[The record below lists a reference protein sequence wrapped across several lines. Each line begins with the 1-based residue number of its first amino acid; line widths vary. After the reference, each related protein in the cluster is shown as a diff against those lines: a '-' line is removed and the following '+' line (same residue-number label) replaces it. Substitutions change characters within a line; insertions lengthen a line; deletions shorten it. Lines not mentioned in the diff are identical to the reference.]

1 MFLALSQ
8 KYFAVNSIASSL
20 LRALIE
26 GNPDDRTEDVL
37 SELLLKSFNT
47 EPVFEAM
54 DDALFTIT
62 EILSSAIEAEDN
74 LPGLEC
80 NCWLPSLCAFSDM
93 MDSGSQSINFYRCIQ
108 VLCDTNDS
116 SDVID
121 LFARLLNPDRE
132 NDHIQND
139 TLMASTCMSLL
150 MLFVRFVSMSIPFQ
164 NDENRLPFQAL
175 QNKMTDKL
183 LGSNAFTI
191 VEASRLQG
199 SSVDVMH
206 RALKLQNLM
215 LSFHGDERHMAHS
228 FTRLTSLAKRREDET
243 RVKLSRAEQELMLI
257 SSRCRQKEMDC
268 DSLANSIHEQRAL
281 YERKIDLVR
290 AEVQMKVRNASQVHA
305 QERKLADERALQYRS
320 HLLAEQESRAS
331 VEREN
336 ERILKANEKL
346 KSELSRDKLRVQEL
360 EEMLSEERKSKQLS
374 ESELEKRT
382 NELSLASEELQQ
394 MSISAQELQSRLAT
408 TEESVSHL
416 TAVCEDSELK
426 LEDTCEKL
434 IKLAHIHQ
442 SKEVSMK
449 KRYAQ
454 VYSDLKKATRDAE
467 TANKQFQKEKHRSD
481 SLTGELDAVKQELD
495 EVKTNQ
501 AQMQRMRT
509 QNPVSY
515 INQMHDD
522 NRMKKPNR
530 RSRRGKE
537 NSFDGE

>member
-1 MFLALSQ
+1 M
-8 KYFAVNSIASSL
+8 
-20 LRALIE
+20 IE
-26 GNPDDRTEDVL
+26 GSPDDRTEDVL

-47 EPVFEAM
+47 EVVFEAM
-54 DDALFTIT
+54 DDALYTIT

-80 NCWLPSLCAFSDM
+80 NRWLPSLCAFSDM
-93 MDSGSQSINFYRCIQ
+93 LDSGSQSINFYRCIQ
-108 VLCDTNDS
+108 VLCDTDDS

-132 NDHIQND
+132 NIQND
-139 TLMASTCMSLL
+139 TLMASTSMSLL
-150 MLFVRFVSMSIPFQ
+150 VLFVRFVSMNIPFQ
-164 NDENRLPFQAL
+164 NDENRLSFSAL

-183 LGSNAFTI
+183 LGPNVFTI

-243 RVKLSRAEQELMLI
+243 RVKLSKAEQELMLI
-257 SSRCRQKEMDC
+257 SSRYRQMKMDC
-268 DSLANSIHEQRAL
+268 DSLADSFHEQRAL
-281 YERKIDLVR
+281 YERKIDLAR
-290 AEVQMKVRNASQVHA
+290 AEVQMKVRNASRVHA
-305 QERKLADERALQYRS
+305 QERKLADERALQCKG

-331 VEREN
+331 IEREN

-346 KSELSRDKLRVQEL
+346 KSEMSRDKLRVQEL
-360 EEMLSEERKSKQLS
+360 EEMLSEERKLKQQS

-382 NELSLASEELQQ
+382 SELSLASEELQL
-394 MSISAQELQSRLAT
+394 MSVSAQELQSRLAT
-408 TEESVSHL
+408 TKESVSHL

-442 SKEVSMK
+442 SKEAGMK

-481 SLTGELDAVKQELD
+481 SLTRELDAVKKELD
-495 EVKTNQ
+495 EVKTNK

-515 INQMHDD
+515 INQMHGD